1 MIIHHLDQ
9 QGGFTCGD
17 TETMHTAYAYPSSI
31 HATDAKRDPDKVAAE
46 MLRQM
51 NYLNSRLSRDTVVRA
66 NERNWRTLH
75 NTITTAT
82 AKLVE
87 HD

>member
-1 MIIHHLDQ
+1 MNIHHLDQ

-31 HATDAKRDPDKVAAE
+31 HARDAKRDPDKAVAE
-46 MLRQM
+46 MLRHA
-51 NYLNSRLSRDTVVRA
+51 NYLNPLLPGDIVARA

-75 NTITTAT
+75 NS
-82 AKLVE
+82 
-87 HD
+87 